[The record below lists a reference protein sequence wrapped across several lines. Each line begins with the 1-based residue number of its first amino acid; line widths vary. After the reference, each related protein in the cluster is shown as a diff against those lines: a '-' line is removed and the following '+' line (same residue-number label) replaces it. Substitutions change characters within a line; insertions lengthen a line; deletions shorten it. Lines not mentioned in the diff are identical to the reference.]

1 METGSN
7 AHRQTARTS
16 RARWL
21 AGPLFVLLT
30 GFGASAAQTVPA
42 GSVAELWNHFIDP
55 SGLATGLEVD
65 FQGDQTTVIPAQI
78 TNNVIINP
86 FAALQQW
93 NGTPVNPTTVTYDPV
108 ADITRVVFSGNGPLP
123 KAVPANWPGATR
135 CNTYHAGINAGAG
148 ASTPNLFSPPPT
160 EHWIYAN
167 TTTRPVSTLT
177 VSWNGTFKSKTPV
190 LWAAVFVQAPS
201 CAVGG
206 WQMVRYAPDSQGRAV
221 KLSVTNGSEKAL
233 RIGIIGYELGLS
245 PPGDAECL
253 ASRQC
258 AANQAALDSLNDEG
272 FPPPGQEGSPF
283 TAVKA
288 PHDSLPPGK
297 SFTFRAR

>member
-7 AHRQTARTS
+7 ANRRTAPAS
-16 RARWL
+16 KAKWL
-21 AGPLFVLLT
+21 AGPLFVLLA
-30 GFGASAAQTVPA
+30 GFGSVTHALAAQAGVVP
-42 GSVAELWNHFIDP
+42 ELWNHFIDP

-65 FQGDQTTVIPAQI
+65 FQGDQTAVIPAQI
-78 TNNVIINP
+78 TNNIIINP

-123 KAVPANWPGATR
+123 SSVPADWPGPTR
-135 CNTYHAGINAGAG
+135 CNTYHAGLNVGAPV
-148 ASTPNLFSPPPT
+148 SPLNPFSPAPT

-167 TTTRPVSTLT
+167 TTRPVPTLT
-177 VSWNGTFKSKTPV
+177 VSWDGTIKGKTTV
-190 LWAAVFVQAPS
+190 KWAAVFVQAKS

-206 WQMVRYAPDSQGRAV
+206 WQLVRYAPNPQGRAV
-221 KLSVTNGSEKAL
+221 KFSVTNGGEKAL
-233 RIGIIGYELGLS
+233 RVGVIGFELGLS
-245 PPGDAECL
+245 PPDDAECL
-253 ASRQC
+253 ETRQC

-283 TAVKA
+283 TAVKPPHA
-288 PHDSLPPGK
+288 PLQPGD
-297 SFTFRAR
+297 SFTFRAK